1 MKPSNPVLVEVT
13 RGGAVE
19 SRHLGAC
26 IVVDAAGRVVHAVGD
41 VERMVFPRSAIKPVQ
56 ALPLLETG
64 AAEHYQITDAELALA
79 CSSHNGEANHVAGV
93 KAWLARMDLGEA
105 DLACGI
111 HPSLQMDVAL
121 DLARAGIALGRAHNN
136 CSGKHAGFLC
146 TALHMGEPLKGYER
160 AEHPVQQRVKAAM
173 ERLSGV
179 KLDAHACGV
188 DGCGIPACA
197 MPLSA
202 LARAMARMTEHP
214 RITRA
219 MTTHPEMVAGSGRSD
234 SRIMAALGGR
244 VATKIGAEGV
254 HVAIVAEGGLGI
266 ALKIDDGAGRA
277 SDVAMTNVLDKLGL
291 LDATARELLADLLE
305 KPLINTLGAT
315 VGTLR
320 PGPGLQL

>member
-1 MKPSNPVLVEVT
+1 MNKTNPVLVEVT

-26 IVVDAAGRVVHAVGD
+26 MVVDAAGHILHAVGD

-64 AAEHYQITDAELALA
+64 AAEKFQVSDAELALA
-79 CSSHNGEANHVAGV
+79 CSSHNGEAIHVAGV
-93 KAWLARMDLGEA
+93 QAWLARMGLSEA
-105 DLACGI
+105 DLACGV
-111 HPSLQMDVAL
+111 HVSLQMEVAL
-121 DLARAGIALGRAHNN
+121 DLARAGVTLGRAHNN
-136 CSGKHAGFLC
+136 CSGKHTGFLC
-146 TALHMGEPLKGYER
+146 TALHLGEPLQGYER

-202 LARAMARMTEHP
+202 LARAMARMTEHK
-214 RITRA
+214 RIVQA
-219 MTTHPEMVAGSGRSD
+219 MTAHPELVAGSGRSD
-234 SRIMAALGGR
+234 SRLMTALGGR

-254 HVAIVAEGGLGI
+254 HVAMVADGGFGI

-277 SDVAMTNVLDKLGL
+277 SDVAMTHVLDRLGL
-291 LDATARELLADLLE
+291 LDEAARVALADLLE

-320 PGPGLQL
+320 PGPGLQF